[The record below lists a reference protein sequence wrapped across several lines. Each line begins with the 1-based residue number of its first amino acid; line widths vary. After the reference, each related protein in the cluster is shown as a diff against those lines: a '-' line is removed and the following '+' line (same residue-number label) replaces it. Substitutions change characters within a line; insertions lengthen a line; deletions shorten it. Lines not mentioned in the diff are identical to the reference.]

1 MAATAGAAEICCA
14 VAREEPQYLGAL
26 MPDGVP
32 LSIHPAQMRD
42 HNAAELP
49 VPDGH
54 AVLVDHFDE
63 NVALRDVE
71 VAWI

>member
-1 MAATAGAAEICCA
+1 MPAG
-14 VAREEPQYLGAL
+14 YSLF
-26 MPDGVP
+26 
-32 LSIHPAQMRD
+32 IHPAQMRD

-49 VPDGH
+49 VPDRR

-63 NVALRDVE
+63 NVALRDME

>member
-1 MAATAGAAEICCA
+1 MPAG
-14 VAREEPQYLGAL
+14 GS
-26 MPDGVP
+26 

-49 VPDGH
+49 VPDRH
-54 AVLVDHFDE
+54 AVLVDHFNE

-71 VAWI
+71 VAWIDGQEIANSPNSEQP